1 MSRVGKII
9 SSTESQEVT
18 FVDAERVGRSSLG
31 DLLNLKVLRIVL
43 DTQGSRMLLVI
54 LAAAI
59 SFLYTILLP
68 FDFTQRLSFANWHYL
83 TPYLFGWSVFIGL
96 GMALVIVLQVH
107 AMRVIGS
114 SKSWTLGGFAF
125 IGSILS
131 SFLCCT
137 PIIPTL
143 LAFIGMSAVSVYGT
157 TGALQHFFA
166 TNQTELLSGSA
177 VLLAISVCWALRS
190 IARADCLSEAG
201 CINDGCSTIEVQNHS
216 INMTSTMTKES
227 IGE

>member
-1 MSRVGKII
+1 MSKIDKMDL
-9 SSTESQEVT
+9 S
-18 FVDAERVGRSSLG
+18 VDIHRGAVIGNEGVPRSKPG
-31 DLLNLKVLRIVL
+31 EQRNMKVLSTVL
-43 DTQGSRMLLVI
+43 SYRWNKMLMVLLTV
-54 LAAAI
+54 AI

-68 FDFTQRLSFANWHYL
+68 FEFTQRLSFANWYYL
-83 TPYLFGWSVFIGL
+83 TPYLFGWSILIGV
-96 GMALVIVLQVH
+96 GMALVIVLQVY

-114 SKSWTLGGFAF
+114 SKSGALGGFAF

-166 TNQTELLSGSA
+166 TNQTGLLSGSA
-177 VLLAISVCWALRS
+177 GLLAISIWWAIRS
-190 IARADCLSEAG
+190 IARADCLNDAG
-201 CINDGCSTIEVQNHS
+201 CNNDGCSTIGVQNHS
-216 INMTSTMTKES
+216 INMTSTMTK
-227 IGE
+227 GEDR

>member
-114 SKSWTLGGFAF
+114 SK
-125 IGSILS
+125 
-131 SFLCCT
+131 
-137 PIIPTL
+137 
-143 LAFIGMSAVSVYGT
+143 
-157 TGALQHFFA
+157 
-166 TNQTELLSGSA
+166 
-177 VLLAISVCWALRS
+177 
-190 IARADCLSEAG
+190 
-201 CINDGCSTIEVQNHS
+201 
-216 INMTSTMTKES
+216 
-227 IGE
+227 